1 MVEQPRDERSP
12 FVSRAGMNDHSRRLA
27 EDSEEVIFK
36 ENLKRHLLG
45 PRRFTSHRRRFA
57 PEDLITGAHHF

>member
-45 PRRFTSHRRRFA
+45 PR
-57 PEDLITGAHHF
+57 